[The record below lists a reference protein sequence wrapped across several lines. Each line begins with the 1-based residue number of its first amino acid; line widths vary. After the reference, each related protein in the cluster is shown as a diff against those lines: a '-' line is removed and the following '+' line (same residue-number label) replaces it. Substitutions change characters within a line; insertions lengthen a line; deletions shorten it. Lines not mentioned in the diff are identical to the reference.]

1 MASDRHKKSRHS
13 RTSRPRLTTLI
24 AFALMLGAIIGG
36 LLILSHQPGTE
47 EEADLSREQ
56 ADTHAGRQIY
66 SDPLEHR
73 TPPASDNLRDS
84 VRPDKK
90 LVLPVPL
97 LDVEKPRVAIIM
109 DDLGASP
116 STARQVAGL
125 DVQITMAIIPD
136 LDYAQQTMRIAEQ
149 HAREVMAHL
158 PMEPLN
164 YPHNNP
170 GKMALM
176 RNMNDAEI
184 TSRTAYYLRKLP
196 LARGCNNHMGSAFT
210 QEPHQMELVLEQ
222 LSKRGLYF
230 IDSLT
235 SSTSVGA
242 EQARKLNIPH
252 ATRDVFL
259 DNERDSEK
267 ITRQLKKLFRIAQH
281 TGSAIGI
288 CHPYPETI
296 SVLES
301 SAELAAEYGVNVV
314 PASSLVH

>member
-1 MASDRHKKSRHS
+1 
-13 RTSRPRLTTLI
+13 
-24 AFALMLGAIIGG
+24 MLGAIIGG
-36 LLILSHQPGTE
+36 LLMLSHQPGTD
-47 EEADLSREQ
+47 EADLPREQ
-56 ADTHAGRQIY
+56 ADTYKGRQLY
-66 SDPLEHR
+66 PDSLEE
-73 TPPASDNLRDS
+73 TAPSASDNLRDS
-84 VRPDKK
+84 ARPDAK
-90 LVLPVPL
+90 PVIPAPL
-97 LDVEKPRVAIIM
+97 LDAEKPRVAIIM

-125 DVQITMAIIPD
+125 DVQITMSIIPD
-136 LDYAQQTMRIAEQ
+136 LNYAQQTMRIAEQ